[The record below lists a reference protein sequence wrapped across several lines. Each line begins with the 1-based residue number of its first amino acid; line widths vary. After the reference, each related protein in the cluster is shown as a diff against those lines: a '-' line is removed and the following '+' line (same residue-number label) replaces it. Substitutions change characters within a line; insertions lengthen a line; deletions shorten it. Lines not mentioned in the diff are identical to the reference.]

1 MHVPVKLLAT
11 GATMALAVPGAA
23 LATGT
28 STSSVRA
35 KAEKVC
41 RAELKKDGKK
51 KFESKFKSKTSK
63 AAMGKCVSA
72 YEKAHKKG

>member
-1 MHVPVKLLAT
+1 MQ
-11 GATMALAVPGAA
+11 MAVPGVAI
-23 LATGT
+23 AT
-28 STSSVRA
+28 SHSSSSLRS

-41 RAELKKDGKK
+41 RAELKKEGAK
-51 KFESKFKSKTSK
+51 KFEAKFKSKTAK